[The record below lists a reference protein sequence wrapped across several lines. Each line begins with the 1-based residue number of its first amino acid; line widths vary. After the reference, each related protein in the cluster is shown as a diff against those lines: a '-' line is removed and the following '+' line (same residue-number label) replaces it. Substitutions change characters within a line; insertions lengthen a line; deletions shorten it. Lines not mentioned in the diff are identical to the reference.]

1 MLRLLTLI
9 FIVYPCLLFSQDAGQ
24 LIKEAEL
31 QESAFHENEAFL
43 KYAEVL
49 RKDPANLTALWKCS
63 ELSSRIGARQPDKEK
78 MRPYFLAAKNYAAA
92 ALRVNP
98 NSSEANCAMAFALG
112 RVSGVSGTRERV
124 ELAKDVKSYCETAI
138 RLDPNNFRAWHI
150 LGRWNY
156 EVSNLNIAE
165 KSFARL
171 FYGKLP
177 SATLDDALFNFDK
190 SRVLNPA
197 FLLNYMELAKCY
209 HRKGDDKKAIVY
221 LRLLL
226 SMPISMYDDTRAKV
240 VARKLLAD
248 WQY

>member
-9 FIVYPCLLFSQDAGQ
+9 FIVCPFLLYSQDAGQ
-24 LIKEAEL
+24 LIREAEL
-31 QESAFHENEAFL
+31 QEQAFHENEAFL

-49 RKDPANLTALWKCS
+49 KKDPNNLRALWKCS
-63 ELSSRIGARQPDKEK
+63 ELSSRLGARQVDKEK
-78 MRPYFLAAKNYAAA
+78 MRPYFQAARNYAAA

-112 RVSGVSGTRERV
+112 RVSGVSSTKERV
-124 ELAKDVKSYCETAI
+124 ELAKDVKSYAETAI

-150 LGRWNY
+150 LGRWNF

-171 FYGKLP
+171 FYGRIP
-177 SATLDDALFNFDK
+177 SATLDDAIFDFEK

-197 FLLNYMELAKCY
+197 FLLNYLELAKCY
-209 HRKGDDKKAIVY
+209 HRKSDDKKAIAN
-221 LRLLL
+221 LHILL
-226 SMPISMYDDTRAKV
+226 SLPNSMYDDTRAKAV
-240 VARKLLAD
+240 GRKLLTD
-248 WQY
+248 WQ